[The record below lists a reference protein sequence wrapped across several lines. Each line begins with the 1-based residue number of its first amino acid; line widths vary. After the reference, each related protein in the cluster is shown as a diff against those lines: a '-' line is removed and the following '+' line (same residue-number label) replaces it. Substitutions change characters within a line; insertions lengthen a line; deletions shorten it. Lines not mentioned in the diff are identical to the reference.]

1 MNNKVD
7 LKELEKKLD
16 EMNNKKKK
24 KKYILITLSIVF
36 LIGVIYSTFNI
47 ITNLLDKK
55 EVAKQENEIMQ
66 IIEVEEIE
74 DVGEAINPPN
84 DRTGLYW
91 EFINYKM
98 IDVDINKLKE
108 KNSDTVG
115 WIFVNNTN
123 INYPVVQAV
132 DNDYYLDHQFDKTQ
146 NSAGWVFMD
155 YRNNKHMEENK
166 NTIIY
171 GHGLKNRAIFGSLK
185 YTLESKWYNN
195 QENYVVKTVDEN
207 NSYLWQVFSIYTLVT
222 NNDYIQTDFVD
233 DADYEKFLSLIKGR
247 SIKDFGVQLN
257 KDDKIITLSTCYTDE
272 KKLVLH
278 AKLIKK
284 S

>member
-1 MNNKVD
+1 MNDKVD
-7 LKELEKKLD
+7 LKELEDKLGK
-16 EMNNKKKK
+16 MNKKKK
-24 KKYILITLSIVF
+24 YKKFILISLSIIF
-36 LIGVIYSTFNI
+36 LCGVLYSGFNI
-47 ITNLLDKK
+47 IKNLLDKK
-55 EVAKQENEIMQ
+55 EVAEQENKIMQ
-66 IIEVEEIE
+66 IVEVEEIE
-74 DVGEAINPPN
+74 DVGENINPPN

-108 KNSDTVG
+108 NNTDTVG
-115 WIFVNNTN
+115 WLFVNNTN
-123 INYPVVQAV
+123 INYPVVQAP
-132 DNDYYLDHQFDKTQ
+132 DNDFYLTHQFDKAS

-155 YRNNKHMEENK
+155 YRNNKHMEENR

-185 YTLESKWYNN
+185 NTLNSDWYNN
-195 QENYVVKTVDEN
+195 KENYVVKTVDES
-207 NSYLWQVFSIYTLVT
+207 NSYLWQVFSVYTLVT

-233 DADYEKFLSLIKGR
+233 DADYERFLELIKGR
-247 SIKDFGVQLN
+247 SIKDFGVTLN
-257 KDDKIITLSTCYTDE
+257 KDDKVITLSTCYTED